1 MRLGAGPN
9 EGRTLTAGAAGPRRK
24 LIAVVAAAVL
34 IIGGG
39 VAALVGV
46 TQYNAETDRLCEVA
60 LGTASD
66 ARTAQEA
73 SLTAA
78 DVALEAVESVELPDG
93 GTSTF
98 YADMSGLDA
107 SAATDR
113 APAVEERPSGA
124 ELIAAVVDAQTAIV
138 EADVTDECEDRD
150 QAIAITDASAV
161 ATAAAESLDEAVAA
175 LGDDFAT
182 FQTDESAR
190 LAAEKK
196 AAEEAA
202 AAESARLAAEQAAE
216 AERQRQAEQD
226 SYDGGDSYGG
236 GGDGNGGGG
245 GGGGGGLIVPP
256 HGGGGCPPGT
266 TFQGEGCS

>member
-1 MRLGAGPN
+1 MRLGASPN
-9 EGRTLTAGAAGPRRK
+9 EGRTLTAGAARPRPK
-24 LIAVVAAAVL
+24 LVAVLTAAVL
-34 IIGGG
+34 VIGGG

-46 TQYNAETDRLCEVA
+46 TQYNAETARLCEVA

-66 ARTAQEA
+66 ALETKQV
-73 SLTAA
+73 SLSAA
-78 DVALEAVESVELPDG
+78 DNALKAIETTELPDG
-93 GTSTF
+93 GTSTL
-98 YADMSGLDA
+98 YADMPA
-107 SAATDR
+107 VKAAVATDT
-113 APAVEERPSGA
+113 AVAVEARRSGA
-124 ELIAAVVDAQTAIV
+124 EMIAAVVKAQTALV
-138 EADVTDECEDRD
+138 DANVTDECDDRN
-150 QAIAITDASAV
+150 QAIIITEASAV
-161 ATAAAESLDEAVAA
+161 ATAAAESLDEAVVA

-182 FQTDESAR
+182 FQVEESAR

-202 AAESARLAAEQAAE
+202 AAEAARLATEQAAE

-245 GGGGGGLIVPP
+245 SGGGGGLIVPP